1 MKISRW
7 QFHVRLVTIPAAH
20 TQHWLIK
27 CLYTKWSMTHST
39 FSSVKFWRYPIT
51 ASSEW
56 SLSTNS
62 HTTSSNWQYT
72 GRSADA
78 SMNGRNGFSSRQPSI
93 TYNFWCN
100 EHFFAIFVSFD
111 RSSLAA
117 HFSNTSSSYQL
128 DEAFNIY
135 VRPFLL
141 DNLTWRDEINGR
153 KSTVNLRSRDH
164 NTDNA
169 EWRH

>member
-7 QFHVRLVTIPAAH
+7 QFHVLLVTIPEAH

-56 SLSTNS
+56 SLSTYS

-72 GRSADA
+72 APERRRKCSTDRSAGA
-78 SMNGRNGFSSRQPSI
+78 SVVWRNGFSNRQPSN
-93 TYNFWCN
+93 TDNFRRT
-100 EHFFAIFVSFD
+100 EHFLAIFVSFD

-117 HFSNTSSSYQL
+117 HFNTISSSYQL
-128 DEAFNIY
+128 VMAFNIY
-135 VRPFLL
+135 VGQILL
-141 DNLTWRDEINGR
+141 PISPIHGEIP
-153 KSTVNLRSRDH
+153 VRS
-164 NTDNA
+164 
-169 EWRH
+169 